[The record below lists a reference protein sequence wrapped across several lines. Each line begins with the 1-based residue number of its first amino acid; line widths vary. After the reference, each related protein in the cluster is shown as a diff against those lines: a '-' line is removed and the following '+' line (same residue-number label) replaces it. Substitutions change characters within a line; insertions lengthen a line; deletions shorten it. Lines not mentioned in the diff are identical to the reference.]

1 MKKRLTVSAS
11 PGLLEFRS
19 LKMPNSKRW
28 LFSDDMSCPTSTNK
42 SFCQENLNGVDSFS
56 FGLFSIHHNHLSIS
70 QMTTAMTNMM
80 SHHWWHQWQ
89 RWWGQRQPQRHSFP
103 VDTFQSVSSESIM
116 ASTPRTLF
124 QKEYKLEIQ
133 VGIQSFEIS
142 IVRNLKLK
150 GLYILWFQDP
160 KQVIQA

>member
-28 LFSDDMSCPTSTNK
+28 VFFRWYELPNINQQEFLSREPQWCRFLQLWPLQHPSQSPFDHTDDK
-42 SFCQENLNGVDSFS
+42 HRWQR
-56 FGLFSIHHNHLSIS
+56 
-70 QMTTAMTNMM
+70 Q
-80 SHHWWHQWQ
+80 WQRRWQ

-124 QKEYKLEIQ
+124 QKECISWRSRWEYNLLKSPLWEIW
-133 VGIQSFEIS
+133 
-142 IVRNLKLK
+142 N
-150 GLYILWFQDP
+150 
-160 KQVIQA
+160 